1 MSVADFAA
9 ENNLHRVG
17 ARPPLHK
24 YLQEMW
30 QRRDFAIAM
39 ARYKIEA
46 DNQKNRLGMIWIGL
60 SPVLTAI
67 VYGVVFGLLQG
78 DRRPD
83 NFASFIIVGV
93 FLFQYFTNTMNSGAK
108 SIVSNRSLVQS
119 LAFPRMTL
127 PMATVIQQ
135 LMNVV
140 VIIGVMYVILLVLG
154 NPPSLSWL
162 LIVPLVMIMT
172 VFNAGVALFTARLT
186 AHTRDLTQV
195 LPIVTRIFFY
205 TSGVLF
211 PIDRV
216 LSHFP
221 ALVKVY
227 DFHPIY
233 EFLVIGRGVL
243 LEGYEVPAEYWLYAS
258 AWALLLLVIGTVTF
272 WAAEESYGRVD

>member
-1 MSVADFAA
+1 MSAADFAA
-9 ENNLHRVG
+9 ENQLHRVG
-17 ARPPLHK
+17 ARPPLHR

-30 QRRDFAIAM
+30 QRRDFAITM
-39 ARYKIEA
+39 ARFKIEA
-46 DNQKNRLGMIWIGL
+46 NNRKNRLGMLWIVL
-60 SPVLTAI
+60 SPMLTAA

-83 NFASFIIVGV
+83 NFASFIIAGV

-108 SIVSNRSLVQS
+108 AIVNNRSLVQS

-135 LMNVV
+135 LLNVT
-140 VIIGVMYVILLVLG
+140 VIIGVMYLILAVLG
-154 NPPSLSWL
+154 NPIKLSWL
-162 LIVPLVMIMT
+162 LIVPLVAIMT
-172 VFNAGVALFTARLT
+172 LFNAGVAMLLSRLT
-186 AHTRDLTQV
+186 AHTRDVTQI

-205 TSGVLF
+205 SSGVLF

-216 LSHFP
+216 LSSFP
-221 ALVKVY
+221 ALVTVY

-243 LEGYEVPAEYWLYAS
+243 LEGYEVPPEYWWYAS
-258 AWALLLLVIGTVTF
+258 GWAMLLLIIGTVTF

>member
-1 MSVADFAA
+1 MSAAEFAA
-9 ENNLHRVG
+9 DNQLHRVG

-30 QRRDFAIAM
+30 QRRDFAISM
-39 ARYKIEA
+39 AKYKIEA
-46 DNQKNRLGMIWIGL
+46 DNQKNRLGMLWIGL

-67 VYGVVFGLLQG
+67 VYGLVFGLLQG
-78 DRRPD
+78 DRRPE

-93 FLFQYFTNTMNSGAK
+93 FLFQYFTNTMTSGAK

-135 LMNVV
+135 MLNVV
-140 VIIGVMYVILLVLG
+140 VIVGVMYVILLVLG

-162 LIVPLVMIMT
+162 LIVPLVVIMT
-172 VFNAGVALFTARLT
+172 VFNVGVALFMSRIT
-186 AHTRDLTQV
+186 AHTRDITQL
-195 LPIVTRIFFY
+195 LPVVNRVFFY

-211 PIDRV
+211 PIDRI
-216 LSHFP
+216 LSSFP
-221 ALVKVY
+221 ALLQVY
-227 DFHPIY
+227 GFHPIY
-233 EFLVIGRGVL
+233 EFLVIGRGAL
-243 LEGYEVPAEYWLYAS
+243 LEGYEVPTEYWLYAS
-258 AWALLLLVIGTVTF
+258 AWALLLLIIGTVTF

>member
-1 MSVADFAA
+1 MNAADFAA
-9 ENNLHRVG
+9 ENELHRVG
-17 ARPPLHK
+17 ARPPLHR

-30 QRRDFAIAM
+30 QRRDFAITM

-46 DNQKNRLGMIWIGL
+46 NNSKNRLGMLWIGL

-108 SIVSNRSLVQS
+108 AIVSNRSLVQS

-135 LMNVV
+135 LLNVT
-140 VIIGVMYVILLVLG
+140 VIISVMYLILLVLG
-154 NPPSLSWL
+154 NPIKLSWL
-162 LIVPLVMIMT
+162 LIVPLVVIMT
-172 VFNAGVALFTARLT
+172 VFNAGVALLMARLT
-186 AHTRDLTQV
+186 AHTRDVTQL
-195 LPIVTRIFFY
+195 LPIVTRVFFY

-221 ALVKVY
+221 VLIKVY

-243 LEGYEVPAEYWLYAS
+243 LEGYTVPAEYWWYAS
-258 AWALLLLVIGTVTF
+258 GWALLLLVIGTVTF

>member
-17 ARPPLHK
+17 ARPSLHK

-30 QRRDFAIAM
+30 RRRDFAIAM

-140 VIIGVMYVILLVLG
+140 VIVGVMYVILLVLG

-243 LEGYEVPAEYWLYAS
+243 LEGYEVPTEYWLYAS